1 MLKYSTLKV
10 INNQLLMIFRLHF
23 RQIGVGAV

>member
-10 INNQLLMIFRLHF
+10 YNSW
-23 RQIGVGAV
+23 

>member
-10 INNQLLMIFRLHF
+10 YDSW
-23 RQIGVGAV
+23 

>member
-10 INNQLLMIFRLHF
+10 HNSW
-23 RQIGVGAV
+23 